1 MIAVVLNGLKLPVK
15 PRTLSLLKQVGA
27 FFARQNIQAYIVG
40 GFVRDL
46 LLKRD
51 TADIDIALRAD
62 ALEIAPG
69 LAVAL
74 GGKYVGL
81 DEVNR
86 VGRVVITSGKE
97 PSDIVRWQLDLSTA
111 PDGILEDLKR
121 RDFTIN
127 AMAIDLEK
135 IIQPQT
141 SADERPLDEAEVAT
155 RLIDP
160 FNGLNDLRQR
170 VIRAVSEKALQSD
183 ALRLL
188 RAVRLAS
195 ELGFNISR
203 ETEAQI
209 KRHAHLITGVA
220 GERIRE
226 ELLRLI
232 AAPETEQLLLY
243 LDELGL
249 LTALIPELA
258 LLKGVEQPR
267 EHAWDVFNHSVKTVA
282 AVDFVLRQGDWQYA
296 DGEVLKLVP
305 WSAELKQHFNLK
317 VSSGSTRRLLLKL
330 AALLHDI
337 AKPQTK
343 IIDERGRTR
352 FFGHPKEGAPIAAHV
367 LERLRFSSKEV
378 KLVAGI
384 VRHHLRP
391 VQMSRDELPSRRAIY
406 RYFRDTGEAAIDALF
421 VSLADH
427 LATRGP
433 DLDMANWQEH
443 ANIVAHILSQRSKQD
458 GVVITPPKLI
468 NGHDLIS
475 SFNLTPGPE
484 IGKLLEAVREA
495 LASGEVSNK
504 QEALSYVKDLLTLR
518 EEYHSQSSIK
528 KKDL

>member
-15 PRTLSLLKQVGA
+15 PMTLSLLEQVGSFCA
-27 FFARQNIQAYIVG
+27 KQNTQAYIVG

-62 ALEIAPG
+62 ALEIAPE
-69 LAVAL
+69 LAAAL
-74 GGKYVGL
+74 GGKYIPL

-86 VGRVVITSGKE
+86 VGRVVIAGGEE
-97 PSDIVRWQLDLSTA
+97 PSEQVRWQLDLSTA
-111 PDGILEDLKR
+111 QDGILEDLKR

-127 AMAIDLEK
+127 AVAIDLEK
-135 IIQPQT
+135 VIQPQT
-141 SADERPLDEAEVAT
+141 SADAQPLDEALLAT

-160 FNGLNDLRQR
+160 YNGLNDLRR
-170 VIRAVSEKALQSD
+170 GVIRAVSEKALQLD

-209 KRHAHLITGVA
+209 KRYSHLVTGVA

-226 ELLRLI
+226 ELLRLL
-232 AAPETEQLLLY
+232 AAPKTEQLLLY

-258 LLKGVEQPR
+258 HTKGVEQPK
-267 EHAWDVFNHSVKTVA
+267 EHTWDVLNHSVKAVA
-282 AVDFVLRQGDWQYA
+282 AVDFVLRQGKWQYA
-296 DGEVLKLVP
+296 SGEILKLVP
-305 WSAELKQHFNLK
+305 WSAELSERFDLK

-343 IIDERGRTR
+343 GVDSRGRTR
-352 FFGHPKEGAPIAAHV
+352 FLGHPKEGAPIAACV

-378 KLVAGI
+378 KLVEGI
-384 VRHHLRP
+384 VRYHLRP
-391 VQMSRDELPSRRAIY
+391 VQMSPDEVPSRRATY
-406 RYFRDTGEAAIDALF
+406 RYFRDTGEVAIDTLF
-421 VSLADH
+421 FSLADH

-433 DLDMANWQEH
+433 NLDMANWRWH
-443 ANIVAHILSQRSKQD
+443 TNIVAHILSQHFKQE
-458 GVVITPPKLI
+458 GALSPSKLI
-468 NGHDLIS
+468 NGHDLIGT
-475 SFNLTPGPE
+475 FGIAPGPK
-484 IGKLLEAVREA
+484 IGQFLEAVREA
-495 LASGEVSNK
+495 QASGEVSSRE
-504 QEALSYVKDLLTLR
+504 EALSYVNHLLIL
-518 EEYHSQSSIK
+518 
-528 KKDL
+528 